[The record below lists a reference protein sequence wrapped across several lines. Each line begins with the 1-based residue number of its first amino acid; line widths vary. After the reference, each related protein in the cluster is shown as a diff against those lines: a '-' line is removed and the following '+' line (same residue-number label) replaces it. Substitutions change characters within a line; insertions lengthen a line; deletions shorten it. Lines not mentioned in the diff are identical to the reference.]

1 MAVAIPYIIA
11 GIAAAGSYSQSQHAK
26 ETANY
31 QAGVQKV
38 NAQNILSQAYANED
52 AQRRASAV
60 KMGQQ
65 RAGIAESGLSLTSG
79 TGADLTEASALN
91 SEVDALNIRYSGIVN
106 SKNATAQSQLYSNEA
121 NYISNS
127 QGLTVA
133 SAALNGYTSGGGKF
147 TQSYNSVTS

>member
-1 MAVAIPYIIA
+1 MVVAIPYIVA
-11 GIAAAGSYSQSQHAK
+11 AVAAAGAYSQSQQAK
-26 ETANY
+26 ETNQY
-31 QAGVQKV
+31 QAKVQKV

-79 TGADLTEASALN
+79 TGADLTEASAMN
-91 SEVDALNIRYSGIVN
+91 SEMDALNIRYSGIVN
-106 SKNATAQSQLYSNEA
+106 SNNATAQSQLYDNEA
-121 NYISNS
+121 RNINRT

-133 SAALNGYTSGGGKF
+133 SAALSGYSSGGGKF
-147 TQSYNSVTS
+147 TNSVT